1 MDPPLAARHHSRA
14 AGRPPIPRGWVPLLS
29 EIPRGQE
36 RVMVESRVSV
46 LWSALPNSLRNMVS
60 PKGALNRFAS
70 WSSATSAPGLD
81 KAELGAT
88 AMGVAG
94 EPAWEGPQPQP
105 QLQSQSQSRAQP
117 QPQHQQLQQQQIPR
131 QPLRPLQ
138 QHQYHQDVPQAMP
151 APTTRSLVF
160 SKAKSVVSALRMP
173 TPMPIASSPSGV
185 GWKMGKQGLNL
196 IMSSGQEAVYG
207 TVCAGQATAAA
218 PGDYDAQLERATY
231 IDGVKYLLDGLPRDL
246 DGAEVAGLRLA
257 MPAELVD
264 SVALLDEDPQT
275 RHRRARQKRSTSTE
289 DRSLAHSCMM
299 FVLGWLVSCLSWCR
313 PLFFLWAAAV
323 LRVEREFKLAE
334 KIMRFAVVLAR
345 EVCEAVVTVSNSPT
359 GHAMSDALGF
369 ASDGVSGFLYEFARD
384 EMTSRRKKR
393 D

>member
-1 MDPPLAARHHSRA
+1 MGPPLAARHHSRA
-14 AGRPPIPRGWVPLLS
+14 AGRPPIPRGWMPLLS
-29 EIPRGQE
+29 EIPRGEE

-81 KAELGAT
+81 KAEPGAT
-88 AMGVAG
+88 AMGNH
-94 EPAWEGPQPQP
+94 
-105 QLQSQSQSRAQP
+105 LKHNHKININIDTNMNS
-117 QPQHQQLQQQQIPR
+117 
-131 QPLRPLQ
+131 
-138 QHQYHQDVPQAMP
+138 
-151 APTTRSLVF
+151 TTTITTTTTTTASSSNNNKLPVNPSAIF
-160 SKAKSVVSALRMP
+160 SNTNTTKTVVSALRMP
-173 TPMPIASSPSGV
+173 NPMPIASSPSGV

-207 TVCAGQATAAA
+207 TVCAGQVTASA

-257 MPAELVD
+257 MPAELAD

-275 RHRRARQKRSTSTE
+275 RHRRVRQKHHHHQGGRRWRSTSTE
-289 DRSLAHSCMM
+289 DRGLAHSCMM